1 VAIEVLLV
9 DDDAEVRRALS
20 SLLARTED
28 IAVVAHGADGT
39 EAVTLARKF
48 RPDVVL
54 MDIQMPDVDGIEATR
69 LITRSSADTKV
80 IMLTTFDLDDYLFAS
95 LRQGASGFLTKSASP
110 ETLRE
115 AIRVVASG
123 HALLDP
129 TVTRRVI
136 SRFAAR
142 DGHREAVES
151 LTAREREVALLVA
164 RGLSN
169 DEISAAL
176 TLSIWTVKTHVGRI
190 LAKLGA
196 RERAQIV
203 IAMYESGLVR
213 R

>member
-9 DDDAEVRRALS
+9 DDDAEVRAALS
-20 SLLARTED
+20 SLLARTDD
-28 IAVVAHGADGT
+28 ITVVAQGADGN
-39 EAVTLARKF
+39 EAVTLARKL

-54 MDIQMPDVDGIEATR
+54 MDIQMPDMDGIEATR
-69 LITRSSADTKV
+69 VITTSLADTSV

-95 LRQGASGFLTKSASP
+95 LQQGASGFLTKSASP

-115 AIRVVASG
+115 AVRVVASG

-129 TVTRRVI
+129 KVTRRVI
-136 SRFAAR
+136 SQFAAH
-142 DGHREAVES
+142 DGHRQAIDS
-151 LTAREREVALLVA
+151 LTARERDVALLVA
-164 RGLSN
+164 QGLSN
-169 DEISAAL
+169 AEIGTTL

-203 IAMYESGLVR
+203 IAMYEAGLVR